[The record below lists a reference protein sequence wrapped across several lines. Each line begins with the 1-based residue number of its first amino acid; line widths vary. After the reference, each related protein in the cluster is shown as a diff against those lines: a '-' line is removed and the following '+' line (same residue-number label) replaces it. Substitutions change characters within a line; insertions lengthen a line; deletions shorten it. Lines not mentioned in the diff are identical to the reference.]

1 MICQIIRCQ
10 KFFRA
15 LITNINFGIFK
26 PRWKSFM
33 VFFEMFQENVEM
45 QPSSKAS
52 GYSLGDSSKSG
63 PESRNRDK
71 GKVVKANENTPSKLN
86 VTTPTSRTF
95 NASIIPNTTTTPKVT
110 TTKKSNAGQHKIWTF
125 SIFFHTIVPCVL
137 AKKLFF

>member
-1 MICQIIRCQ
+1 
-10 KFFRA
+10 
-15 LITNINFGIFK
+15 
-26 PRWKSFM
+26 
-33 VFFEMFQENVEM
+33 MFQENVEM

-63 PESRNRDK
+63 PESRNRNE

-95 NASIIPNTTTTPKVT
+95 NASIIPNPTTTPKRTTTRKVT